1 MNYDYRVTFVT
12 DYLTITTNVC
22 LELDDT
28 TGNLSDEAY
37 EQASINGMNNIEDEI
52 GKIDETVI
60 NDITVT
66 LLLDDE
72 EIELG
77 SFGEFPPVH
86 VDADVLLG
94 LVGQLLDMDG
104 D

>member
-1 MNYDYRVTFVT
+1 MSYDYRVTFVT

-22 LELDDT
+22 LELDET

-37 EQASINGMNNIEDEI
+37 EQATINGMNNIEDEI
-52 GKIDETVI
+52 GKIDETII

-86 VDADVLLG
+86 VEV
-94 LVGQLLDMDG
+94 V
-104 D
+104 

>member
-1 MNYDYRVTFVT
+1 MSYDYRVTFVT

-22 LELDDT
+22 LEPDDT
-28 TGNLSDEAY
+28 IGNLSDEAY
-37 EQASINGMNNIEDEI
+37 EQATINGMNNIEDEI
-52 GKIDETVI
+52 GKIDETII

-86 VDADVLLG
+86 VEV
-94 LVGQLLDMDG
+94 VS
-104 D
+104 

>member
-1 MNYDYRVTFVT
+1 MSYDYRVTFVT

-28 TGNLSDEAY
+28 IGNLSDEAY
-37 EQASINGMNNIEDEI
+37 GQATINGMNNIEDEL
-52 GKIDETVI
+52 GKIDETII

-86 VDADVLLG
+86 VEVA
-94 LVGQLLDMDG
+94 
-104 D
+104 

>member
-28 TGNLSDEAY
+28 IGNLSDKAY

-66 LLLDDE
+66 LLLDEE

-86 VDADVLLG
+86 VEVIE
-94 LVGQLLDMDG
+94 
-104 D
+104 

>member
-1 MNYDYRVTFVT
+1 MSYDYRVTFVT

-28 TGNLSDEAY
+28 IGNLSDEAY

-52 GKIDETVI
+52 GKINETVI

-66 LLLDDE
+66 LLLDQE

-77 SFGEFPPVH
+77 SFGEFPPIH
-86 VDADVLLG
+86 VEVIE
-94 LVGQLLDMDG
+94 
-104 D
+104 

>member
-28 TGNLSDEAY
+28 IGNLSDEAY

-66 LLLDDE
+66 LLLDNE

-86 VDADVLLG
+86 VEVIE
-94 LVGQLLDMDG
+94 
-104 D
+104 

>member
-1 MNYDYRVTFVT
+1 MSYDYRVTFVT
-12 DYLTITTNVC
+12 DYLTINTNVC

-28 TGNLSDEAY
+28 IGNLSDEAY
-37 EQASINGMNNIEDEI
+37 EQATINGVNNIVDEL
-52 GKIDETVI
+52 GRFDETLI

-86 VDADVLLG
+86 VEV
-94 LVGQLLDMDG
+94 V
-104 D
+104 

>member
-22 LELDDT
+22 LELDET
-28 TGNLSDEAY
+28 IGNCSPEAY
-37 EQASINGMNNIEDEI
+37 EQATINGMNNIEDEI
-52 GKIDETVI
+52 GKIGETII

-66 LLLDDE
+66 LLLDEE

-77 SFGEFPPVH
+77 SFGEFPPIH
-86 VDADVLLG
+86 VEVIE
-94 LVGQLLDMDG
+94 
-104 D
+104 

>member
-86 VDADVLLG
+86 VV
-94 LVGQLLDMDG
+94 VIY
-104 D
+104 

>member
-1 MNYDYRVTFVT
+1 MSYDYRVTFVT

-22 LELDDT
+22 LELDET

-37 EQASINGMNNIEDEI
+37 EQATINGMNNIEDEI
-52 GKIDETVI
+52 GKIDETII

-72 EIELG
+72 EIKLG

-86 VDADVLLG
+86 VEVA
-94 LVGQLLDMDG
+94 
-104 D
+104 

>member
-1 MNYDYRVTFVT
+1 MSYDYRVTFVT

-28 TGNLSDEAY
+28 IGNLSDEAY
-37 EQASINGMNNIEDEI
+37 EQATINGMNNIEDEI

-66 LLLDDE
+66 LLLDEE

-86 VDADVLLG
+86 VEVIE
-94 LVGQLLDMDG
+94 
-104 D
+104 

>member
-1 MNYDYRVTFVT
+1 MSYDYRVTFVT

-66 LLLDDE
+66 LLLDEE

-86 VDADVLLG
+86 VEV
-94 LVGQLLDMDG
+94 VE
-104 D
+104 

>member
-1 MNYDYRVTFVT
+1 MQYDYRVTFVT
-12 DYLTITTNVC
+12 KYLTIITNVC
-22 LELDDT
+22 LELDYT
-28 TGNLSDEAY
+28 IGNLSDEAY
-37 EQASINGMNNIEDEI
+37 KQATINGMNNIEDEI

-86 VDADVLLG
+86 VEVIE
-94 LVGQLLDMDG
+94 
-104 D
+104 

>member
-22 LELDDT
+22 LELDET

-37 EQASINGMNNIEDEI
+37 EQATINGMNNIEDEI
-52 GKIDETVI
+52 GKIDETII

-72 EIELG
+72 EIELR

-86 VDADVLLG
+86 VEVA
-94 LVGQLLDMDG
+94 
-104 D
+104 

>member
-28 TGNLSDEAY
+28 IGNLSDEAY
-37 EQASINGMNNIEDEI
+37 EQATINGMNNIENEI

-86 VDADVLLG
+86 VSVVEG
-94 LVGQLLDMDG
+94 DG
-104 D
+104 ESE

>member
-1 MNYDYRVTFVT
+1 MSYDYRVTFVT

-37 EQASINGMNNIEDEI
+37 EQATINGMNNIEDEI
-52 GKIDETVI
+52 GKIDETII

-86 VDADVLLG
+86 VEVA
-94 LVGQLLDMDG
+94 
-104 D
+104 

>member
-28 TGNLSDEAY
+28 TGNCSAEAY
-37 EQASINGMNNIEDEI
+37 EQATINGINNIEDEI

-66 LLLDDE
+66 LVLDDE
-72 EIELG
+72 EVELNEG
-77 SFGEFPPVH
+77 
-86 VDADVLLG
+86 
-94 LVGQLLDMDG
+94 
-104 D
+104 

>member
-28 TGNLSDEAY
+28 IGNLSDEAY

-52 GKIDETVI
+52 GKIDETII

-86 VDADVLLG
+86 VEVIE
-94 LVGQLLDMDG
+94 
-104 D
+104 

>member
-1 MNYDYRVTFVT
+1 VSYDYRVTFIT

-28 TGNLSDEAY
+28 TGNLSGEAY
-37 EQASINGMNNIEDEI
+37 EQAVINGMNNIEDEI

-66 LLLDDE
+66 LILDDGE
-72 EIELG
+72 VELNEG
-77 SFGEFPPVH
+77 
-86 VDADVLLG
+86 
-94 LVGQLLDMDG
+94 
-104 D
+104 

>member
-28 TGNLSDEAY
+28 MGNLSDEAY

-86 VDADVLLG
+86 VEV
-94 LVGQLLDMDG
+94 VE
-104 D
+104 